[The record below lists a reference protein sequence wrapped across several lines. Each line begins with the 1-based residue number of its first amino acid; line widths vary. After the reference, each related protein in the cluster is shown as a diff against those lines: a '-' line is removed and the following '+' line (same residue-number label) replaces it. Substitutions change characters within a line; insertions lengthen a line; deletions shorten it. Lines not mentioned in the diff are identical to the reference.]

1 MEKLT
6 DEEIA
11 VRLAELDEWIM
22 RDQRIEKEYEFAD
35 FQTAMSFMN
44 LLVPTAEALNHHP
57 DWSNSYN
64 RVHISLSS
72 HDADGLTD
80 ADFQFAAA
88 ADEVMAQLQS

>member
-6 DEEIA
+6 DKEVAI
-11 VRLAELDEWIM
+11 RLAELDEWVM
-22 RDQRIEKEYEFAD
+22 QDQRIEKEYEFAD

-44 LLVPTAEALNHHP
+44 LLVPTADALNHHP

-64 RVHISLSS
+64 RVHISLTS
-72 HDADGLTD
+72 HDAGGLTD

-88 ADEVMAQLQS
+88 ADEVMAQL

>member
-11 VRLAELDEWIM
+11 IRLAELDEWVM
-22 RDQRIEKEYEFAD
+22 QDQRIEKEYEFAD

-44 LLVPTAEALNHHP
+44 LLVPTADALNHHP

-64 RVHISLSS
+64 RVHISLTS
-72 HDADGLTD
+72 HDAGGLTD

-88 ADEVMAQLQS
+88 ADEVMAQL

>member
-11 VRLAELDEWIM
+11 IRLAELDEWVM
-22 RDQRIEKEYEFAD
+22 QDERIEKEYEFAD

-44 LLVPTAEALNHHP
+44 LLVPTADALNHHP

-64 RVHISLSS
+64 RVHISLTS
-72 HDADGLTD
+72 HDAGGLTD

-88 ADEVMAQLQS
+88 ADEVMAQL